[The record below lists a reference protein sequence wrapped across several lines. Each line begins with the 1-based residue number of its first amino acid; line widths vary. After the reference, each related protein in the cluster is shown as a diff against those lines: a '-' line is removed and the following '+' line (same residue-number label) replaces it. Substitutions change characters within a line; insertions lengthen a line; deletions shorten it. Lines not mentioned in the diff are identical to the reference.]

1 MKVSMMRLLILFVLL
16 SFTALAQAT
25 PDIKHW
31 QTEKGLRV
39 YYEQSPELPMLD
51 IRLVFDAGSARDGD
65 KPGLASLTSGQ
76 IFNGTKE
83 MGLETIAERL
93 DDVGAVYGSGSL
105 RDMAWIKLRTVTRK
119 ESQPQALDT
128 FLKVLAGPSF
138 PQKDFARAQ
147 KQALISLKAEEQSP
161 AQIASK
167 AFYKAVYGDHPYASP
182 VSGTP
187 ESVAAISRQDLADF
201 YQRYYVASNAIL
213 VIVGDIDEA
222 GAHEL
227 AQRIDAVLEP
237 GEKAPDLP
245 PVPELKE
252 AKKVYIP
259 FPSEQA
265 HVFIGQPGMLRGDK
279 DYFPLYVGNHVLG
292 GSGFTS
298 RLVKEIR
305 SKRGLAYSV
314 YSYFLPMHV
323 KGPFMAGLQTK
334 VDQTDEAVD
343 LVFDTIKKYREEGPT
358 EKELKASK
366 QNITGGFP
374 LRVASNSDR
383 VDYLGLIGFYQLSL
397 NYLDEFTPQVEAV
410 TAKQIRDAWQR
421 RIHPE
426 RMVTVIVGG
435 EGK

>member
-1 MKVSMMRLLILFVLL
+1 MNAHMMRLLLLLVLF
-16 SFTALAQAT
+16 SFTALVQAT
-25 PDIKHW
+25 PDIRHW

-39 YYEQSPELPMLD
+39 YFENSPELPMLD

-65 KPGLASLTSGQ
+65 KPGLASLTSGE
-76 IFNGTKE
+76 IFNGTKG
-83 MGLETIAERL
+83 MSLETIAERL
-93 DDVGAVYGSGSL
+93 DDVGAEYGSGSL
-105 RDMAWIKLRTVTRK
+105 RDMAWIKLRSLTRK
-119 ESQPQALDT
+119 DSQTQALDT

-138 PQKDFARAQ
+138 PEKDFERAQ
-147 KQALISLKAEEQSP
+147 KQALVSLKAEEQSP
-161 AQIASK
+161 AQVASK
-167 AFYKAVYGDHPYASP
+167 AFFKAVYGDHPYASP

-187 ESVAAISRQDLADF
+187 ESVAAIRRQDLVDF
-201 YQRYYVASNAIL
+201 YRRYYVAANAIL
-213 VIVGDIDEA
+213 VIVGDVDEA
-222 GAHEL
+222 EAHEL
-227 AQRIDAVLEP
+227 AKRIDAVLAT
-237 GEKAPDLP
+237 GKKAPALP
-245 PVPELKE
+245 AVPELKE
-252 AKKVYIP
+252 AKKIFVP

-265 HVFIGQPGMLRGDK
+265 HVFIGQPGMLRGDE

-298 RLVKEIR
+298 RLVKEVR

-314 YSYFLPMHV
+314 YSYFLPMRV
-323 KGPFMAGLQTK
+323 QGPFMAGLQTR
-334 VDQTDEAVD
+334 VDQTDQAID
-343 LVFDTIKKYREEGPT
+343 LVFDAIRKYREEGPT

-366 QNITGGFP
+366 RNITGGFP

-410 TAKQIRDAWQR
+410 TTKQVREAWQR